1 MLTTLYK
8 NDTDHEFHLVYH
20 PPHVFS
26 RFTEIVGDPYFLSA
40 TTREKEEA
48 MQWIRPLVLAVVI
61 TLVMTTGWIETAG
74 AESGTY
80 HNYGQIRLGLNA
92 FSGDMEDADYD
103 TDVNLGIAYGRYL
116 APHLV
121 FEAALDVFGADK
133 EMRGSTPT
141 AGSYKRDDTMAVMA
155 LLATIKGELPAGPL
169 TFFAGGGVGG
179 YFLALNSE
187 IDTAYLGDLD
197 KDDNDTV
204 IGVHAVAGVDYNITQ
219 RFFAGLHGLYR
230 WTDDIDINASAGT
243 VPVRLEG
250 DLDGYSV
257 MLTGGFRF

>member
-1 MLTTLYK
+1 MRWIKQLTM
-8 NDTDHEFHLVYH
+8 V
-20 PPHVFS
+20 
-26 RFTEIVGDPYFLSA
+26 VGI
-40 TTREKEEA
+40 T
-48 MQWIRPLVLAVVI
+48 AVMI
-61 TLVMTTGWIETAG
+61 AGWIGMAG

-103 TDVNLGIAYGRYL
+103 TGMDLGVAYGRYL

-121 FEAALDVFGADK
+121 LEAALDVFGADK
-133 EMRGSTPT
+133 EIHGSTPT
-141 AGSYKRDDTMAVMA
+141 AGNYKREDTLAVMA

-204 IGVHAVAGVDYNITQ
+204 IGVHVVAGVDYNITQ
-219 RFFAGLHGLYR
+219 RFFAGLQGLYR
-230 WTDDIDINASAGT
+230 WTDDIDINASTGT

>member
-1 MLTTLYK
+1 MRWIKQLTM
-8 NDTDHEFHLVYH
+8 V
-20 PPHVFS
+20 
-26 RFTEIVGDPYFLSA
+26 VGI
-40 TTREKEEA
+40 T
-48 MQWIRPLVLAVVI
+48 AVMI
-61 TLVMTTGWIETAG
+61 AGWIGMAG
-74 AESGTY
+74 AESDTY

-103 TDVNLGIAYGRYL
+103 TDINLGVAYGRYL

-121 FEAALDVFGADK
+121 LEAALDVFGADK
-133 EMRGSTPT
+133 EIHGSTPT
-141 AGSYKRDDTMAVMA
+141 AGNYKREDTMAVMA

-204 IGVHAVAGVDYNITQ
+204 IGVHVVAGVDYNITP
-219 RFFAGLHGLYR
+219 RFFAGLQGLYR
-230 WTDDIDINASAGT
+230 WTDDIDINASTGT
-243 VPVRLEG
+243 VPVCLEG

>member
-1 MLTTLYK
+1 MRWIKQLTM
-8 NDTDHEFHLVYH
+8 V
-20 PPHVFS
+20 
-26 RFTEIVGDPYFLSA
+26 VGI
-40 TTREKEEA
+40 T
-48 MQWIRPLVLAVVI
+48 AVMI
-61 TLVMTTGWIETAG
+61 AGWIGMAG

-103 TDVNLGIAYGRYL
+103 TDMDLGVAYGRYL

-121 FEAALDVFGADK
+121 LEAALDVFGADK
-133 EMRGSTPT
+133 EIHGSTPT
-141 AGSYKRDDTMAVMA
+141 AGNYKREDTLAVMA

-204 IGVHAVAGVDYNITQ
+204 IGVHVVAGVDYNITQ
-219 RFFAGLHGLYR
+219 RFFAGLQGLYR
-230 WTDDIDINASAGT
+230 WTDDIDINASTGT

>member
-1 MLTTLYK
+1 MRWIKQLTM
-8 NDTDHEFHLVYH
+8 V
-20 PPHVFS
+20 
-26 RFTEIVGDPYFLSA
+26 VGI
-40 TTREKEEA
+40 T
-48 MQWIRPLVLAVVI
+48 AVMI
-61 TLVMTTGWIETAG
+61 AGWIGMAG
-74 AESGTY
+74 AESDTY

-103 TDVNLGIAYGRYL
+103 TDINLGVAYGRYL

-121 FEAALDVFGADK
+121 LEAALDVFGADK
-133 EMRGSTPT
+133 EIHGSTPT
-141 AGSYKRDDTMAVMA
+141 AGNYKREDALAVMA

-204 IGVHAVAGVDYNITQ
+204 IGVHVVAGVDYNITQ
-219 RFFAGLHGLYR
+219 RFFAGLQGLYR
-230 WTDDIDINASAGT
+230 WTDDIDINASTGT
-243 VPVRLEG
+243 VPVCLEG

>member
-1 MLTTLYK
+1 MRWIKQMTM
-8 NDTDHEFHLVYH
+8 V
-20 PPHVFS
+20 
-26 RFTEIVGDPYFLSA
+26 VGI
-40 TTREKEEA
+40 T
-48 MQWIRPLVLAVVI
+48 AVVI
-61 TLVMTTGWIETAG
+61 AGWIGMAG

-103 TDVNLGIAYGRYL
+103 TDMDLGVAYGRYL

-121 FEAALDVFGADK
+121 LEAALDVFGADK
-133 EMRGSTPT
+133 EIHGSTPT
-141 AGSYKRDDTMAVMA
+141 AGNYKREDTLAVMA

-204 IGVHAVAGVDYNITQ
+204 IGVHVVAGVDYNITQ
-219 RFFAGLHGLYR
+219 RFFAGLQGLYR
-230 WTDDIDINASAGT
+230 WTDDIDINASTGT